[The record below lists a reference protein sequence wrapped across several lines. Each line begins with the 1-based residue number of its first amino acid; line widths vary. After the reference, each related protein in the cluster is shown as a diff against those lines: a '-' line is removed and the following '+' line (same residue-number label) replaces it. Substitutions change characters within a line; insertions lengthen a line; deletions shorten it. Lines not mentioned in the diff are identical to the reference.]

1 MRQRKKVYDNISYTY
16 KIMNDAPYELDSPV
30 LRRMQK
36 LERALDHILRNLSD
50 LSLTADECAKIAGYD
65 EEYFQRVF
73 RSYFGMPFSRFVTK
87 LRIRQA
93 SRDIRDDNYPDAV
106 GKKYGFSTPQSFS
119 KAFSR
124 ELGMSPRQFYKESY
138 YTPDM
143 PFRNKVEGI
152 DIKLEYS
159 TENALKIQGIAV
171 PPPKGDNTYLKDA
184 SAFVFSDGFDLSEY
198 PGINI
203 SPEGDKVGIWWHEG
217 LPGMMYIFG
226 DVIERF
232 NTTYVRDEKRTAF
245 TDEQKSLI
253 IKGGNYAVF
262 SIDRPAESNDVNL
275 CSRILTRFI
284 SKEWVPVNKK
294 ITDTMGC
301 TYQRF
306 TKDKIYEYVP
316 LTQGMGISDKPSKG
330 KWSIQE
336 WADYIDEHINDD
348 LNLEALAVVAGYS
361 VKNYRD
367 IFFMYYGVSPSEYI
381 RRRRRYLSKKSR
393 NDDEVKLPDLTEFYE
408 NNKER
413 VKVTYRNEPEIYV
426 LMHSIEEST
435 HSTMPKDITG
445 RALYWFHRDFYDFVP
460 IKKYF
465 KKPEEKIFIWGDEP
479 VYENNQ
485 KLYLYFVGSV
495 LRNDLEDDT
504 IHQIKNSTDLSPTVI
519 GKARYA
525 VFSTLNDSDEETAVS
540 SMLLLTRCAF
550 GGYIKE
556 NRWRIDFKRRT
567 FVMWKGGKLYFY
579 VPIIR

>member
-16 KIMNDAPYELDSPV
+16 KVMNDAPYELDSPV

-36 LERALDHILRNLSD
+36 MERALDFILQNLSN
-50 LSLTADECAKIAGYD
+50 LSLTAEDCAKIAGYD
-65 EEYFQRVF
+65 EEYFLRIF

-106 GKKYGFSTPQSFS
+106 GEKYGFSTLQSFS

-143 PFRNKVEGI
+143 PFRNMVEGI
-152 DIKLEYS
+152 DVKLEYS
-159 TENALKIQGIAV
+159 TENALKVRGIAV
-171 PPPKGDNTYLKDA
+171 PPPMGDNTYLMDA
-184 SAFVFSDGFDLSEY
+184 SAFVFSDGFDLNDY
-198 PGINI
+198 PELDI
-203 SPEGDKVGIWWHEG
+203 SPEGDKVGIWWYEKEAN
-217 LPGMMYIFG
+217 MMYVFG
-226 DVIERF
+226 DVVERF
-232 NTTYVRDEKRTAF
+232 DTPYAKDNQQAAVLGEP
-245 TDEQKSLI
+245 KSLI
-253 IKGGNYAVF
+253 IEGGNYAVF
-262 SIDRPAESNDVNL
+262 SIDRPASSTDVNL
-275 CSRILTRFI
+275 CSRILSRYIF
-284 SKEWVPVNKK
+284 KEWVPANKK
-294 ITDTMGC
+294 VTDTMGF

-316 LTQGMGISDKPSKG
+316 LSLGMGISDKPSKG

-336 WADYIDEHINDD
+336 WANYIDEHIKDD
-348 LNLEALAVVAGYS
+348 LNLESLAIVAGYS
-361 VKNYRD
+361 AQNFRD

-381 RRRRRYLSKKSR
+381 RRRRRYLSNQSR
-393 NDDEVKLPDLTEFYE
+393 KDDEVKLPDLTEFYE

-413 VKVTYRNEPEIYV
+413 VRVTYKNEPEIYV

-435 HSTMPKDITG
+435 DNTMPKDITG
-445 RALYWFHRDFYDFVP
+445 RVLYWFHRDFYDFIP

-465 KKPEEKIFIWGDEP
+465 REPEEKIFIWGDEP
-479 VYENNQ
+479 VYEDNQ
-485 KLYLYFVGSV
+485 KLYQYFVGSV
-495 LRNDLEDDT
+495 LSNDLEDDN
-504 IHQIKNSTDLSPTVI
+504 INEIKMATDLCPTVI
-519 GKARYA
+519 GKDRYA
-525 VFSTLNDSDEETAVS
+525 VFSTLKDSDEETAMN

-567 FVMWKGGKLYFY
+567 FVMWESDKLYFY
-579 VPIIR
+579 VPVIR